1 MQAVPGAE
9 WRLPMGQRV
18 HRVAP
23 KKRSLPSVQA
33 AHAPEPGSSWL
44 CSSHS

>member
-1 MQAVPGAE
+1 MQLVPVAV
-9 WRLPMGQRV
+9 WRLPTGQRV

-33 AHAPEPGSSWL
+33 THAPAASSWV